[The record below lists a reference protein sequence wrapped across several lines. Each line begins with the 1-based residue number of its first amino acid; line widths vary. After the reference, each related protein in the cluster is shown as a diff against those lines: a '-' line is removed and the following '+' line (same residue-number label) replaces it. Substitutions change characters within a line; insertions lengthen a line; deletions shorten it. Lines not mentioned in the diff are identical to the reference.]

1 MADRAGQQGA
11 ENEWVVWVILG
22 GFGLLGLVWATAA
35 AATRVTC
42 GAWASPDSAGEA
54 ASFLWTGEPGRLGTV
69 NGCAAEAST
78 VWVSL
83 GVIAVLV
90 IALVIAGFVARA
102 RYKQS
107 DRYFVREVRDRDG
120 IAKASEIR
128 SQQRLARKRGKII
141 RPSLKRPK
149 VRDVGIEFGTSQ
161 GQNIWA
167 SMEDSVCL
175 LGPPRSGKGL
185 HLLISAILDAPG
197 PVVST
202 SSRADNYAA
211 THQLRAER
219 NGPVAL
225 FDPQGLTGQATT
237 IKWSP
242 ITGCEQ
248 PRVANQRASS
258 LVKASGLGSSSEN
271 AVWQQ
276 PAIEILQSLLHA
288 AALSGAGVA
297 ELYRWASAPEQA
309 REAVQELKNSRDAK
323 DWGTSLESVI
333 SGDAKMRDNKWFGVG
348 AAVSGLAVPEYR
360 EAMTVERWDTA
371 FDIDEFLDRSG
382 TLYIVGNE
390 TGGSS
395 VGAFLIALMDAIT
408 ERAREKAAKS
418 RDNRLDPPMALVLDE
433 IANIAASWPGLA
445 KLMSDGGGTGIMPLA
460 VFQSLAQARNQW
472 GQGAAE
478 TIFDNATVSILLGG
492 AKNDSDLE
500 KISKLIGPRRVI
512 HRDKSVGKQGPSYS
526 ERGANQPV
534 LELADLRRLPFG
546 YGVVLRRTGRAIFLE
561 LRKWTDHREAKRVK
575 ESLAGFDGGLLTE
588 LTNGTDQVAADD
600 GPVEVG
606 STEYHVQPSEGADV
620 PVR

>member
-1 MADRAGQQGA
+1 MSDRAGKQGA
-11 ENEWVVWVILG
+11 ENEWVVWLLLG
-22 GFGLLGLVWATAA
+22 VVGILGLVWAVVA
-35 AATRVTC
+35 AATRFTC
-42 GAWASPDSAGEA
+42 GAWASPDSAGA
-54 ASFLWTGEPGRLGTV
+54 AVSFVWTGEPGRLGTV
-69 NGCAAEAST
+69 NGCAAEATT

-83 GVIAVLV
+83 GVIGVLV
-90 IALVIAGFVARA
+90 IAVVIAGIVARS
-102 RYKQS
+102 RYLQS
-107 DRYFVREVRDRDG
+107 DRYFVREVRERDG
-120 IAKASEIR
+120 IAKAGEIR
-128 SQQRLARKRGKII
+128 GRQRVARKRGKNV

-149 VRDVGIEFGTSQ
+149 VRDIGIGFGTSQ

-211 THQLRAER
+211 THKLRAEH
-219 NGPVAL
+219 GPVAL

-276 PAIEILQSLLHA
+276 PAVEILQSLLHA
-288 AALSGAGVA
+288 AALSKAGVS

-309 REAVQELKNSRDAK
+309 REAVQELKNSPDAK

-333 SGDAKMRDNKWFGVG
+333 SGDPKMRDNKWFGVG

-360 EAMTVERWDTA
+360 EAMTVQRWDTA
-371 FDIDEFLDRSG
+371 FNIDEFLDRSG

-390 TGGSS
+390 TGGAS
-395 VGAFLIALMDAIT
+395 VGAFLIALMDSIT

-445 KLMSDGGGTGIMPLA
+445 KLMADGGGTGIMPLA

-492 AKNDSDLE
+492 AKNDNDLD
-500 KISKLIGPRRVI
+500 KISNLIGKRRVI

-526 ERGANQPV
+526 ERGAEQPV

-546 YGVVLRRTGRAIFLE
+546 YGVVLRREGRAIFLE
-561 LRKWTDHREAKRVK
+561 LRKWTDHRDAKRIK
-575 ESLAGFDGGLLTE
+575 QSLAGFDGGLLTE
-588 LTNGTDQVAADD
+588 LTSGTDPVAADE
-600 GPVEVG
+600 GPVQVG
-606 STEYHVQPSEGADV
+606 TTEYHVQPSEGADV